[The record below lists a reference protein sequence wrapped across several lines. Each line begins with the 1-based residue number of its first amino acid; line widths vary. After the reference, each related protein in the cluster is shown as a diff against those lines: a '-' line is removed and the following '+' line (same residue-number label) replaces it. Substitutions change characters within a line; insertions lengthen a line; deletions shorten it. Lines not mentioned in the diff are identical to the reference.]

1 MPNQDHRSLSRINAY
16 LSFPVI
22 KSQNEWLDLLRS
34 IAIILVILRHGE
46 RAVPQSSEGVG
57 AILHNVFT
65 NGWVGV
71 DLFLV
76 LSGYLITKSLLRALS
91 ERDFIAVGRYF
102 QARAFR
108 IIPAYYAV
116 LFLVVLGAFPFYN
129 APAEITSISV
139 LYHMFFLQDYLPS
152 SINVVFWSLGVEE
165 KFYILAPLII
175 LLIMSFRKWQFSVLF
190 LVSILAF
197 SQVTKYMTF
206 QSFSGEMPYQV
217 FFETLRSP
225 FHQVLEPL
233 FIGVLIG
240 FCEYKK
246 LFKLSPRQA
255 KTGFFALGLLTIA
268 YLAATDFHATF
279 TLLDSNIQ
287 PLILSVLFG
296 AMVLCCL
303 FLETSKLKG
312 TRLWRPI
319 ARLSYSLYL
328 VHFPLIPLAMLMA
341 STTGSPWIAFWAY
354 YILLSFLAAC
364 LLHFAVEKPFL
375 NLKSRLLNPKTNDS
389 SLNVNKM
396 PA

>member
-1 MPNQDHRSLSRINAY
+1 MPNQDHRPLSKISAY
-16 LSFPVI
+16 LSFPAI

-46 RAVPQSSEGVG
+46 RAVPQSTEGEG
-57 AILHNVFT
+57 ALLHNLFT

-76 LSGYLITKSLLRALS
+76 LSGYLITKSLLRAMS
-91 ERDFIAVGRYF
+91 ERDFIAVGQYF

-108 IIPAYYAV
+108 IIPAYYVV
-116 LFLVVLGAFPFYN
+116 LFLVVLGAFPFYE
-129 APAEITSISV
+129 APAEITSDSI

-152 SINVVFWSLGVEE
+152 QINVVFWSLGVEE

-175 LLIMSFRKWQFSVLF
+175 LLIMSFRKWQYSVLF
-190 LVSILAF
+190 LASMLAL

-206 QSFSGEMPYQV
+206 QSFSGEMPYQI

-240 FCEYKK
+240 FCEYKN
-246 LFKLSPRQA
+246 LFKMSPRQA
-255 KTGFFALGLLTIA
+255 KTGLFTLGLITVA
-268 YLAATDFHATF
+268 YLATTDFHAKF
-279 TLLDSNIQ
+279 TVLDSNVQ
-287 PLILSVLFG
+287 PLILSTLFG

-303 FLETSKLKG
+303 FLKSSKLKG
-312 TRLWRPI
+312 TRIWRPI

-328 VHFPLIPLAMLMA
+328 VHFPLIPLAMVIA
-341 STTGSPWIAFWAY
+341 STTGSPWIAFWGY
-354 YILLSFLAAC
+354 YILLSFLAAS

-375 NLKSRLLNPKTNDS
+375 NLKSRLLKPKTNDS
-389 SLNVNKM
+389 PLNINKI